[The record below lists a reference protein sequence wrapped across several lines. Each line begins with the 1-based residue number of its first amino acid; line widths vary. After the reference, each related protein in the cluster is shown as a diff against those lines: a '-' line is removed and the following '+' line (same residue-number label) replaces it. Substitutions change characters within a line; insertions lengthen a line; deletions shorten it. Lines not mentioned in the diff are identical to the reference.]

1 MESPCSQKSENC
13 VGTCFQQIEVKT
25 VLGNAR
31 CERLARSFYRFPHEG
46 RYEAK
51 PQLLFPRR
59 VLILNL
65 KGDLVRREIFGRH
78 APKLCWKWR

>member
-1 MESPCSQKSENC
+1 MESPCSQKSENY

-25 VLGNAR
+25 VLANAR
-31 CERLARSFYRFPHEG
+31 CERLARSFYRFSNEG

-59 VLILNL
+59 VL
-65 KGDLVRREIFGRH
+65 VRSI
-78 APKLCWKWR
+78 